1 MFNAKLQ
8 ATTSYTRPKN
18 FMHMKVKLFS
28 VMFLKNVK
36 QWWKSMPLF
45 FLEFFF
51 STHAYLYKSAV
62 WWKKCHWSKIMVI
75 HVICWFKFFMGL
87 SNSNRAVL
95 QFLCIMNIWSTTQ
108 CQFIMCCQRLRNS
121 TKSFVKNKKL
131 KSEFLNL
138 F

>member
-51 STHAYLYKSAV
+51 LPMHTCINLLFDERNATGAKLWSFMLYVGSNFLWVFLIQIGPFYSFFASWIFDQPHSV
-62 WWKKCHWSKIMVI
+62 SSLCVVRDWEIQPRVSWK
-75 HVICWFKFFMGL
+75 
-87 SNSNRAVL
+87 
-95 QFLCIMNIWSTTQ
+95 
-108 CQFIMCCQRLRNS
+108 
-121 TKSFVKNKKL
+121 TKNWN
-131 KSEFLNL
+131 LN